1 MNPRNIVVAVVAIAG
16 ALVVGLMVR
25 GYLAEAE
32 NNVKTQLENQQAKVV
47 PPPPTLTVLVAKTD
61 LVVGTFVGE
70 NDLIWQSWPET
81 SVRPVYVT
89 QEKQVVEAGK
99 GESKLTIEDFVGAVV
114 RLPIAAGQPITTGL
128 VAQAGERGFLAAV
141 LRPGMRAV
149 SLSVNATSG
158 IAGFILP
165 GDSVDLIWGMSPK
178 KRSPFTQTLM
188 TDIRVIAIDQ
198 KTQADKATPSKT
210 VTLEVTPK
218 QVEVLLLAKSMG
230 RIEFSLRSIIRS
242 DEDDDPDG
250 LAGTLLADASFG
262 LEGGSLLGGGL
273 FAEGEGED
281 IVEIKKDSYTT
292 SAELYYKTD
301 PKKRG
306 LGGLGVLG
314 RLGAAATGLID
325 GAGKALGGA
334 APAPK
339 KGGGTTA
346 PAGQTSGKY
355 TIRIVRGVE
364 TQTIKLKK

>member
-141 LRPGMRAV
+141 LRPGTRAISV
-149 SLSVNATSG
+149 SVNATSG

-218 QVEVLLLAKSMG
+218 QVEVLILAKSIG

-273 FAEGEGED
+273 IAEGEGED

-292 SAELYYKTD
+292 DAELYYKRD
-301 PKKRG
+301 PKKR
-306 LGGLGVLG
+306 GLGVLG

-334 APAPK
+334 GPAPK
-339 KGGGTTA
+339 RGGGAAA

-355 TIRIVRGVE
+355 SIRIVRGVE